1 MEKLQ
6 ILEILQ
12 DWNFWRKELDTGIK
26 RNEYLNISIRNL
38 KSNIV
43 LCLSGVRRA
52 GKSYLMR
59 QLAKKLIEDNYGKE
73 NILMINF
80 EDQRFMKFYPGL
92 IEEIYQTYLEFLNPS
107 KIPFIFLDEVHNI
120 PDWERWV
127 RTMHE
132 LGKAKIIVSDSSSK
146 LLKGEFSTL
155 LTGRHLDV
163 TVFPL
168 SFKEFLYFKGININS
183 PLDIVSKKI
192 EIKRFL
198 KEYTEM
204 GGFPEISFSEEKKR
218 LLMSYFEDIITKDI
232 EKRYHIKKTEVLS
245 SLARF
250 YLSNISKPITFN
262 SVRKF
267 LNTSTVT
274 VEKFSSYLEET
285 NLIFFLKKFSFLV
298 KEQEKSA
305 KKVYSIDP
313 GISNSTGFRFTE
325 NFGRLME
332 NIVAV
337 ELERRKRSEEHTSIY
352 YFKENEKEIDFLIK
366 AGLNVDGLIQVC
378 KEINDYNV
386 KNRELKILIKGMKKF
401 KINNSV
407 IITEDY
413 EAQEKIGSKRII
425 DYIPL
430 WRYLLTSE
438 GS

>member
-337 ELERRKRSEEHTSIY
+337 ELERRKMFNPEIEIY